1 MGVRRHW
8 AEIIDVSWVLVV
20 RLELWKIFAFLLA
33 TSCRSLSLSRLNCVL
48 PHVLRPRGAVQ
59 LLIEAT
65 RVTDGRPLVISGPPP
80 ERGLVG
86 VTVDTSGVR
95 SKAKVFLL

>member
-8 AEIIDVSWVLVV
+8 AEIIDVFWVLVV

-33 TSCRSLSLSRLNCVL
+33 TSSRSLPLARLNCVL
-48 PHVLRPRGAVQ
+48 PHVQRPRGAVQ
-59 LLIEAT
+59 LLIEAA
-65 RVTDGRPLVISGPPP
+65 RVTDGRALVISGPPP

>member
-1 MGVRRHW
+1 M
-8 AEIIDVSWVLVV
+8 
-20 RLELWKIFAFLLA
+20 
-33 TSCRSLSLSRLNCVL
+33 
-48 PHVLRPRGAVQ
+48 Q

-65 RVTDGRPLVISGPPP
+65 RVTDGRALGISGPPP
-80 ERGLVG
+80 ERSLVG